1 MNTLMEFYEKTN
13 NPLNDDYVI
22 NKLVENYAK
31 NGENELQFATSLT
44 RKKRGQLL
52 DKNESNAFYM
62 DMFNRWKNYILNIS
76 TTGITMGFN
85 QGYLDRDFLQLRN
98 YLFSISDITRIE
110 RLNDVLKFMDTN
122 LNSAM
127 KKYAYTLNREN
138 DGTITFS
145 SKNLL
150 SKNKLKNKHHILTI
164 NLDAKDIIKVSRLFV
179 QKCDQKNLPFEFRI
193 PNSYTNHDDD
203 FQIYSDANHLLE
215 YHRILQEILYE
226 NRDIRERASRPSAL
240 SGSTDAVIGYHSD
253 EDINFNI
260 YSVIQ
265 ENYLFV
271 LSHRPKFSIVRD
283 GERDTLINRI
293 TDTIIEN
300 KLSDLQSSSNKELY
314 NKYKLMQRYCS
325 KKRVMKKLKKQI
337 KATLSNSFKRN
348 SFKFEPVRFRFK
360 RFGKNR
366 KKIVEFTQ
374 SDLINGVN
382 ALFPEVVQGYPAI
395 KEYLKQEISDNK
407 QFDSK
412 KICFKSNFKKVAKKI
427 EERKIER
434 QKQQQEEIQ
443 KRRESKKNATAEAKT
458 EIEKKVDKSIEEM
471 YQAIDGPVFNST
483 LLLGQN
489 DNAYS
494 YSYSRKNII
503 QDYLSPDSESSSMSD
518 EAIRESQ
525 NKIRVKK
532 R

>member
-13 NPLNDDYVI
+13 NPLDDDYVI

-31 NGENELQFATSLT
+31 NGENELRFACRLG
-44 RKKRGQLL
+44 KKEKGQLL

-62 DMFNRWKNYILNIS
+62 DMFNRWKNNILNIS
-76 TTGITMGFN
+76 TAGITAGFN
-85 QGYLDRDFLQLRN
+85 QGVLDKDFLQLRN
-98 YLFSISDITRIE
+98 YLYSISDITRID

-122 LNSAM
+122 MSNAM
-127 KKYAYTLNREN
+127 KKYAYTLNREH
-138 DGTITFS
+138 DGLTTFS

-150 SKNKLKNKHHILTI
+150 SKNQLKNKNHTLTI

-193 PNSYTNHDDD
+193 PTSYASYDDD
-203 FQIYSDANHLLE
+203 FQVYSDANHLLE
-215 YHRILQEILYE
+215 YHHILQEILYE
-226 NRDIRERASRPSAL
+226 NRDIRERASHPSIL
-240 SGSTDAVIGYHSD
+240 SGSTDAVIGYRSN
-253 EDINFNI
+253 ENSSFNI
-260 YSVIQ
+260 YSAIQ
-265 ENYLFV
+265 ENYLTV
-271 LSHRPKFSIVRD
+271 LAGYPKISIVRN
-283 GERDTLINRI
+283 GKRDTLINRI

-300 KLSDLQSSSNKELY
+300 KLSSLELSTNKKSY
-314 NKYKLMQRYCS
+314 HTYKLMIKYCS

-337 KATLSNSFKRN
+337 KATLSKSFKRD
-348 SFKFEPVRFRFK
+348 SFKFEPVKFRFR
-360 RFGKNR
+360 RFGRDR
-366 KKIVEFTQ
+366 KTVVEFTQ

-382 ALFPEVVQGYPAI
+382 ALFPELVQGFSTV
-395 KEYLKQEISDNK
+395 KTFLKQEISDNK

-412 KICFKSNFKKVAKKI
+412 KICFKSDFKKVAKKI

-434 QKQQQEEIQ
+434 QKQQEEMQ
-443 KRRESKKNATAEAKT
+443 KRREREKNATTETKT
-458 EIEKKVDKSIEEM
+458 ELERSIEEM
-471 YQAIDGPVFNST
+471 YPAIDGPGFNST

-525 NKIRVKK
+525 SKIKVKK
-532 R
+532 PWKK

>member
-13 NPLNDDYVI
+13 NPLDDDYVI

-31 NGENELQFATSLT
+31 NGENELRFATSLS
-44 RKKRGQLL
+44 KKERGQLL

-62 DMFNRWKNYILNIS
+62 DMFNRWKNNILNIS
-76 TTGITMGFN
+76 TTGIRMGFN
-85 QGYLDRDFLQLRN
+85 QGILDYDFLQLRN
-98 YLFSISDITRIE
+98 YLCSISDITRMD
-110 RLNDVLKFMDTN
+110 RLNNVLKFMDTN
-122 LNSAM
+122 MSNAM
-127 KKYAYTLNREN
+127 KKYAYTFNREN
-138 DGTITFS
+138 EGTITFS

-150 SKNKLKNKHHILTI
+150 SKNKLKNKNHILTV

-179 QKCDQKNLPFEFRI
+179 QKCDEKNLPYEFKI
-193 PNSYTNHDDD
+193 PNSYISHDDD

-226 NRDIRERASRPSAL
+226 NRDIRERTSRPTIL
-240 SGSTDAVIGYHSD
+240 SGSTDAIIGYRSN
-253 EDINFNI
+253 EDISFNI

-271 LSHRPKFSIVRD
+271 LSHLPKFSIIKD
-283 GERDTLINRI
+283 GKQDTLINSI
-293 TDTIIEN
+293 IDTIIEN
-300 KLSDLQSSSNKELY
+300 KLSDLQASSKKELY
-314 NKYKLMQRYCS
+314 NNYRLMQRYCS

-337 KATLSNSFKRN
+337 KASLYSSFKHN
-348 SFKFEPVRFRFK
+348 SFKFEPVKFRFK

-382 ALFPEVVQGYPAI
+382 ALFPEVVQGFSAI
-395 KEYLKQEISDNK
+395 KKYLKQEISENK

-427 EERKIER
+427 EVRKIER
-434 QKQQQEEIQ
+434 QKQKEEMQ
-443 KRRESKKNATAEAKT
+443 KRRESEKNATAETKT

-503 QDYLSPDSESSSMSD
+503 QDYLYPESSSMSD